1 MSHFW
6 NFSSCKFNYFNFGT
20 LACTNVIFGSLTL
33 LHSEQPK
40 LHGVLAILSVI
51 RLTLYVPETQIAEF
65 ANSIDLDEEAHNEP
79 PHLDLQ
85 CLPSSL

>member
-6 NFSSCKFNYFNFGT
+6 IFSSCKLNYCNFGT
-20 LACTNVIFGSLTL
+20 LAYTNVIFGFLTL
-33 LHSEQPK
+33 LHSERPK
-40 LHGVLAILSVI
+40 IYGVLAILSVI

-65 ANSIDLDEEAHNEP
+65 ANSVDLDEEAHNEP
-79 PHLDLQ
+79 PHLDLH